1 MSRVRDEQM
10 GTPATKEGAVAAV
23 LLGRQ
28 ANCFLLLLVVV
39 AVAMSV
45 EVVLN
50 GNTPTLDP
58 LFRLIGR

>member
-1 MSRVRDEQM
+1 MNSWEHLRLKREQLQLFFW
-10 GTPATKEGAVAAV
+10 AA
-23 LLGRQ
+23 RQ
-28 ANCFLLLLVVV
+28 TVFLLVLVVL
-39 AVAMSV
+39 AGAMSV

>member
-1 MSRVRDEQM
+1 MNSWEHLRLKREQLRLFFW
-10 GTPATKEGAVAAV
+10 AA
-23 LLGRQ
+23 RQ
-28 ANCFLLLLVVV
+28 TVFLLVLVVLTV
-39 AVAMSV
+39 TMSV

>member
-1 MSRVRDEQM
+1 M
-10 GTPATKEGAVAAV
+10 KV
-23 LLGRQ
+23 L
-28 ANCFLLLLVVV
+28 
-39 AVAMSV
+39 AMSI

>member
-1 MSRVRDEQM
+1 MNSWEHLRLKREQLQLFFW
-10 GTPATKEGAVAAV
+10 AA
-23 LLGRQ
+23 RQ
-28 ANCFLLLLVVV
+28 TVFLLVLVVV